1 MNRATMLFLRI
12 NAPCHDVGAAR
23 VDWFTL
29 AQDGTKLDGDSNVA
43 LDRLHDINLI
53 ARDAQTVVLVPGEGI
68 LFHNLAVPAGQK
80 RYLRQTLPYLM
91 EEVII
96 EPVEDMHV
104 AGGRERAGKYPVL
117 ALSHTRM
124 RTWLALLR
132 EHGITPD
139 HMIADTYAASL
150 SLAETHVLFDEEYGI
165 ISTGATAL
173 KTETGNIGLFLRS
186 YISRYKD
193 GETPVNRI
201 KFIVTPAALADAQ
214 TSAVIADTTT
224 FLETKGITGTV
235 DKIDNTF
242 EYLCRHL
249 HAVYTTGKR
258 KEIADLI
265 QGPYRVHRF
274 KKQQLNWRLLAAAL
288 LVAAGLKVVVDLATG
303 FYLEYELARLDQQ
316 VTALYRSLFP
326 EDEKIINVRVQ
337 MEQHLNR
344 ALEPKPRAG
353 FLILVGMLGRQ
364 LSAMGKLADMQ
375 IQQLRYDSQQNA
387 LWLDIRIKD
396 IQLLDQ
402 LKQGMENQALD
413 VTILSVNT
421 EEQWIKGQLRIK
433 PA

>member
-1 MNRATMLFLRI
+1 MNRSTMLFLWI
-12 NAPCHDVGAAR
+12 NAPRHDGGAAR
-23 VDWFTL
+23 VDWL
-29 AQDGTKLDGDSNVA
+29 ALAPDGTKLDGDSNVA

-53 ARDAQTVVLVPGEGI
+53 ARDAQTVVLAPGEDI
-68 LFHNLAVPAGQK
+68 LFRKLAVPVTQK

-96 EPVEDMHV
+96 EPVEDMHI
-104 AGGRERAGKYPVL
+104 AGGRERAGKYPVM

-124 RTWLALLR
+124 RAWLTLLQT
-132 EHGITPD
+132 HGITPD

-150 SLAETHVLFDEEYGI
+150 SLTETHVLFDEEYGI

-173 KTETGNIGLFLRS
+173 KTETGNIGLFLRN
-186 YISRYKD
+186 YISRHGE
-193 GETPVNRI
+193 GETPVTRI
-201 KFIVTPAALADAQ
+201 KFITTPTALADAQ
-214 TSAVIADTTT
+214 TNAVVADTTT

-235 DKIDNTF
+235 DKIDNIF

-249 HAVYTTGKR
+249 HAVYATGKR

-274 KKQQLNWRLLAAAL
+274 RKQQLNWRLLAAAL
-288 LVAAGLKVVVDLATG
+288 LIAAGLKVVVDLATG
-303 FYLEYELARLDQQ
+303 VYLNYELARLDQQ
-316 VTALYRSLFP
+316 VSTLYRSLFP
-326 EDEKIINVRVQ
+326 QDEKIINVRVQ

-344 ALEPKPRAG
+344 AVEPKPRAG
-353 FLILVGMLGRQ
+353 FLSLVGRLSRQ

-375 IQQLRYDSQQNA
+375 VQQMRYDSQQNI
-387 LWLDIRIKD
+387 LWLDIHIKD

-402 LKQGMENQALD
+402 LKQGLENQALD
-413 VTILSVNT
+413 VTILSVNN
-421 EEQWIKGQLRIK
+421 EEQWIKGQLRIN